1 MARSQRQNEKISREL
16 IQHLKETNKLT
27 GSFDTEK
34 GQDNQLLTEEY
45 FDLVSRDHM
54 YRILIENMSEGA
66 LVVNDQYV
74 VVYSNKHFASFTGC
88 PLQRVIGADFNS
100 FVSETET
107 VKITQC
113 LNEAR
118 TQRIFCELILKT
130 RKQGNIP
137 ILCSITSFHMDNQLY
152 YCILIID
159 ISFQKKIMKD
169 LECVVEERTLELAM
183 ANRRLTDINHEL
195 NEVNKYLDNF
205 VHAIAHDLRA
215 PVANLKLIQEMLQV
229 APDKS
234 KSRLLSSIYDNIHR
248 LDSTLKGLVQIIRS
262 KGDREPGKP
271 DINVVRIINEVV
283 KEQQVQI
290 RTKNAE
296 INIQKSTWET
306 INYVEGY
313 IRSIVGNM
321 ISNALKYAYP
331 DRPPRL
337 DIDFDMKDDHYII
350 HFTDNGMG
358 IDLDKYGKDLFKP
371 FKRFSSE
378 GKGMGIGL
386 HMINNMV
393 QKNGGR
399 IDVKSK
405 PGEGTK
411 FSVYLKEYLV

>member
-1 MARSQRQNEKISREL
+1 MTGVQTCALPIS
-16 IQHLKETNKLT
+16 
-27 GSFDTEK
+27 
-34 GQDNQLLTEEY
+34 
-45 FDLVSRDHM
+45 
-54 YRILIENMSEGA
+54 
-66 LVVNDQYV
+66 
-74 VVYSNKHFASFTGC
+74 
-88 PLQRVIGADFNS
+88 
-100 FVSETET
+100 
-107 VKITQC
+107 
-113 LNEAR
+113 
-118 TQRIFCELILKT
+118 
-130 RKQGNIP
+130 
-137 ILCSITSFHMDNQLY
+137 
-152 YCILIID
+152 
-159 ISFQKKIMKD
+159 
-169 LECVVEERTLELAM
+169 
-183 ANRRLTDINHEL
+183 
-195 NEVNKYLDNF
+195 
-205 VHAIAHDLRA
+205 
-215 PVANLKLIQEMLQV
+215 
-229 APDKS
+229 
-234 KSRLLSSIYDNIHR
+234 
-248 LDSTLKGLVQIIRS
+248 
-262 KGDREPGKP
+262 
-271 DINVVRIINEVV
+271 
-283 KEQQVQI
+283 
-290 RTKNAE
+290 
-296 INIQKSTWET
+296 WET